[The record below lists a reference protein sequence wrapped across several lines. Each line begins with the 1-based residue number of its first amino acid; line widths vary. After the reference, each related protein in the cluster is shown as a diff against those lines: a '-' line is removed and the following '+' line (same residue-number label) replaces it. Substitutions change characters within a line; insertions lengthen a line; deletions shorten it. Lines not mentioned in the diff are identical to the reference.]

1 MAINTGSFGL
11 ALWPG
16 INKWYGEEY
25 NEFKTQWTDVF
36 TKYSSRKAWEE
47 DVLFS
52 ALGLAQIKGEGA
64 PVTYDTM
71 QQGFVDRYTHVE
83 YASGFIITK
92 VMVEDD
98 LYDIIGNKK
107 AKALGYIARQT
118 KEVVASNVLARAWNS
133 SFTYGDGVSLLNTA
147 HKFQAGGTWQNT
159 PTASVQLSE
168 TALEQAY
175 IDISKY
181 TDDRGSR
188 IMVKPQKLIVP
199 TDLDF
204 EANKIM
210 RTEYQVDSNNN
221 TVNLVRSRF
230 PEGVFVNNY
239 LTNTTQWY
247 IITDVQDG
255 MKYFERRADTFT
267 FDDDF
272 DTDNAKYKF
281 TTRYSFGASDKRAI
295 YGSGN

>member
-1 MAINTGSFGL
+1 MAVNTGNFGL

-16 INKWYGEEY
+16 INKWFGEEY
-25 NEFKTQWTDVF
+25 NEFKTEWTQIF
-36 TKYSSRKAWEE
+36 TQHKSRKAWEE

-52 ALGLAQIKGEGA
+52 GLGLAQTKGEGA
-64 PVTYDTM
+64 SVTYDNM

-98 LYDIIGNKK
+98 LYDVVAQRK
-107 AKALGYIARQT
+107 AKYLAYIARQT
-118 KEVVASNVLARAWNS
+118 KEVIGANVLARAWNS
-133 SFTYGDGVSLLNTA
+133 NYVYGDGVSMLSTA
-147 HKFQAGGTWQNT
+147 HKFQAGGTWGNT
-159 PTASVQLSE
+159 PSASVQLSE

-175 IDISKY
+175 IDISKF
-181 TDDRGSR
+181 TDDRGNR
-188 IMVKPQKLIVP
+188 IMITPQKLIVP

-210 RTEYQVDSNNN
+210 KTEYQVDSNNN
-221 TVNLVRSRF
+221 TVNLVRSRY
-230 PEGVFVNNY
+230 PGGVHLNHY
-239 LTNTTQWY
+239 LSNATQWY
-247 IITDVQDG
+247 IITDARDG
-255 MKYFERRADTFT
+255 LKMFERRPDTFT

-281 TTRYSFGASDKRAI
+281 TTRFSFGISEKRSI